1 MYVWLVCICMR
12 VCVWWVCVSVV
23 CECSE
28 CVLVWECAV
37 CVWWVCVYMVGIC
50 LSVYVVSMYECM
62 CMCVLGMCMC
72 AYVVN
77 MCECLYVCVVL
88 FDLITSAC

>member
-1 MYVWLVCICMR
+1 MR
-12 VCVWWVCVSVV
+12 
-23 CECSE
+23 
-28 CVLVWECAV
+28 V